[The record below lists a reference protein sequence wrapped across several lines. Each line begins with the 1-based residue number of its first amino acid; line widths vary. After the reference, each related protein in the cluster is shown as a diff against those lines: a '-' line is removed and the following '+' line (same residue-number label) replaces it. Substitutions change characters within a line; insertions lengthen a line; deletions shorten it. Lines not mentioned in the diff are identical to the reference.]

1 MNIFNLRKK
10 RVVEAEASATLE
22 LNSTMEEMATE
33 TITPV
38 VAFALLVEYA
48 KEMANQ
54 SKETAAVEEIPI
66 ENVRKEYTQLVAL
79 GLGNTQNARV
89 LKEKLDETN
98 AYNERIQ
105 KARCIMEYIKRVNKI
120 FGGSSFLVSK
130 EKFMELC
137 ERNGLSVGLLTD
149 YIGVIPSRN
158 IEEIANARKGLLELY
173 PKDENSEW
181 ELSLPSTSDRHRLFV
196 KRIHLEEKEGQ
207 EKDAEYIKE
216 VKAHLKEIDNMLI
229 SRGGYRVDGGLIRCR
244 ASSVY
249 PQLPFSRI
257 SHIDGTPLDEY
268 TFFIA
273 CPQKYLDDAEVQVST
288 EPIDPIVFQY
298 CPYGVLV
305 HSVWGEE
312 AEDAVLKEYMK
323 LNDLL

>member
-22 LNSTMEEMATE
+22 LNSTMEEMTTE

-66 ENVRKEYTQLVAL
+66 ENVRKEYTQLVTL

-137 ERNGLSVGLLTD
+137 ERNGLSIGLLAD

-158 IEEIANARKGLLELY
+158 IEEIANARKGFLELY
-173 PKDENSEW
+173 PKDEDSEW
-181 ELSLPSTSDRHRLFV
+181 ELSRLSHRLFV
-196 KRIHLEEKEGQ
+196 KRIHLEWKEDQ
-207 EKDAEYIKE
+207 EKDAEYIRE
-216 VKAHLKEIDNMLI
+216 VKAYLKEIDNMLI
-229 SRGGYRVDGGLIRCR
+229 AKSGYRIDGGLIRCSAR
-244 ASSVY
+244 NVY
-249 PQLPFSRI
+249 PKLPFSRI
-257 SHIDGTPLDEY
+257 SHIDGAALDEY

-273 CPQKYLDDAEVQVST
+273 CPPKYVDNTEVQVSK